1 MIACMAHRLSAMHRA
16 SLARQAVP
24 NRFRS
29 LVVSIDDDF
38 RDELVERAVGLGFSV
53 RSGSGPLDLP
63 RLLKRYGFDWLILD
77 LGVGSGA
84 CLQTID
90 LLAEQHMRPRL
101 ILVGDAAPSVAEHVR
116 LAAAER
122 GLEPVGLLRRPLSL
136 PKLRELLAALPPR
149 EVERGDA
156 DPTFG
161 HVSAIPREEIV
172 VHYQPI
178 IAMAD
183 RTLRRAEALVRWQHP
198 QHGLIRP
205 ARFIGMFERAD
216 RIAPLT
222 WEVLSRALDQQIA
235 WKNDGMLLSVSV
247 NISALF
253 LASLKTGD
261 DILEL
266 LEARRCDPR
275 HLILEITETEAAI
288 NPPVARALLARLR
301 EAGVEVSMDD
311 YGVGFSD
318 LERLRY
324 YPFSDLKVDRWLVAR
339 LDSGER
345 EAHDIVTML
354 VSLARREHF
363 TLTGEGIETEEQWT
377 ALEGLGCDYGQGFLL
392 ARPMPAEQIA
402 GWIDRMAALGRYRRA
417 PAA

>member
-1 MIACMAHRLSAMHRA
+1 
-16 SLARQAVP
+16 
-24 NRFRS
+24 
-29 LVVSIDDDF
+29 
-38 RDELVERAVGLGFSV
+38 
-53 RSGSGPLDLP
+53 
-63 RLLKRYGFDWLILD
+63 LKRYGFDWLILD
-77 LGVGSGA
+77 LGVGSGE

-101 ILVGDAAPSVAEHVR
+101 ILVGDAVPSVAEHVR

-149 EVERGDA
+149 EAGTGDA
-156 DPTFG
+156 DPSFG
-161 HVSAIPREEIV
+161 HASGIPRQEII

-178 IAMAD
+178 VAMAD

-198 QHGLIRP
+198 QHGLIKP
-205 ARFIGMFERAD
+205 ARFIDMFEQAD
-216 RIAPLT
+216 AITPLT
-222 WEVLSRALDQQIA
+222 WEVLSRAVDQQVA

-253 LASLKTGD
+253 LASLQTGD

-266 LEARRCDPR
+266 LSARRCDP
-275 HLILEITETEAAI
+275 HHVILEITETEAAV

-301 EAGVEVSMDD
+301 DAGVEISMDD

-324 YPFSDLKVDRWLVAR
+324 YPFSDLKVDRWLVAK
-339 LDSGER
+339 LDSGEP
-345 EAHDIVTML
+345 EAYDIVRML
-354 VSLARREHF
+354 VSLASREHF
-363 TLTGEGIETEEQWT
+363 TLTGEGVETKAQWT
-377 ALEGLGCDYGQGFLL
+377 ALEELGCDYGQGFLL
-392 ARPMPAEQIA
+392 ARPMPADQLA
-402 GWIDRMAALGRYRRA
+402 GWIDRMAALGRYRRP